1 MNYKLKSLQPAA
13 VWQYFEDI
21 CQIPHP
27 SKKEEKLG
35 AFLMDFAKKHNL
47 EARQDKAGNII
58 IKKPATKGFE
68 NRKTVVM
75 QSHIDMVCEK
85 NADKEFNFDTDAIQ
99 PVIDGDW
106 VRADGTTL
114 GADDGIGVAA
124 SLALLTDN
132 TIQHG
137 PLECLFTVDEETGL
151 TGAFAIEAGFT
162 SGDILLNLDSEDEGE
177 IFIGCAGGGDTSA
190 VFTYEKQPVLANS
203 VACTIWIKGLT
214 GGHSGDE
221 IHKGRGNSIKI
232 LNRFLCEANNKLSS
246 MHLTEIGG
254 GNMRNA
260 IPREACATIVIPK
273 QQAGKWK
280 TLFQNLR
287 NDIANELSIYE
298 PNFVASWEKVPLP
311 KTVIDAQ
318 TQRALLLSLYACPH
332 GVIAMSSKMPG
343 LVETSTNLASV
354 KMNTKKQT
362 ITVATSQ
369 RSSIESS
376 KRDVMN
382 MVENVFTL
390 ANAKVKHGNGYPG
403 WEPNPDSEILKI
415 AVATYKKLFGKEP
428 VVRAIH
434 AGLECGL
441 FLTKY
446 PHMDMISYGPTLR
459 LVHTPEEKIE
469 IASVDKFWQHTL
481 EMLKNIPNRIE
492 N

>member
-1 MNYKLKSLQPAA
+1 MNYRLNHLQPAA

-27 SKKEEKLG
+27 SKQEEKLS
-35 AFLMDFAKKHNL
+35 AFLMDFAKKNKL
-47 EARQDKAGNII
+47 EARQDKAGNVV
-58 IKKPATKGFE
+58 IKKAASKGFE
-68 NRKTVVM
+68 NLKTVVL
-75 QSHIDMVCEK
+75 QSHMDMVCEK

-124 SLALLTDN
+124 ALALLTDN

-137 PLECLFTVDEETGL
+137 PIECLFTVDEETGL
-151 TGAFAIEAGFT
+151 TGAFAIEAGFI
-162 SGDILLNLDSEDEGE
+162 SGDILLNHDSEDEGE

-190 VFTYEKQPVLANS
+190 VFTYENQPVPAGS
-203 VACTIWIKGLT
+203 IACTLWIKGLT

-232 LNRFLCEANNKLSS
+232 LNRFLYEATNKLSS
-246 MHLTEIGG
+246 VCLAEIGG

-260 IPREACATIVIPK
+260 IPREAFATIVIPEN
-273 QQAGKWK
+273 QAGKWK
-280 TLFQNLR
+280 TLFKNLR
-287 NDIANELSIYE
+287 DDIANELSVYE
-298 PNFVASWEKVPLP
+298 PNFNASWEKAKLP

-318 TQRALLLSLYACPH
+318 TQRALIHSIYACPH

-343 LVETSTNLASV
+343 LVETSTNLASI
-354 KMNTKKQT
+354 KMNAKKQT
-362 ITVATSQ
+362 ITIATSQ

-382 MVENVFTL
+382 MVGSVFTL
-390 ANAKVKHGNGYPG
+390 ANAIVKHGNGYPG
-403 WEPNPDSEILKI
+403 WDPNPDSEILKI
-415 AVATYKKLFGKEP
+415 AVETYKKLFGKEP

-441 FLTKY
+441 FLKKY
-446 PHMDMISYGPTLR
+446 PNMDMISYGPTLR

-469 IASVDKFWQHTL
+469 IATVDKFWKHTL
-481 EMLKNIPNRIE
+481 EILKNIPKKI
-492 N
+492 

>member
-1 MNYKLKSLQPAA
+1 MNYKLNHLQPTL

-27 SKKEEKLG
+27 SKKEERLS

-47 EARQDKAGNII
+47 EARQDKAGNVV

-68 NRKTVVM
+68 KMKTVVL

-85 NADKEFNFDTDAIQ
+85 NANKAFDFDKDAIQ
-99 PVIDGDW
+99 VVVDGEW

-124 SLALLTDN
+124 SMALLTDN
-132 TIQHG
+132 TVQHG
-137 PLECLFTVDEETGL
+137 ALECLFTVDEETGL
-151 TGAFAIEAGFT
+151 TGAKALKAGFI
-162 SGDILLNLDSEDEGE
+162 SGDILINLDSEDEGE
-177 IFIGCAGGGDTSA
+177 IFIGCAGGGDTTA
-190 VFTYEKQPVLANS
+190 DFVYENQPVPADS
-203 VACTIWIKGLT
+203 TAYTIWVKGLT

-221 IHKGRGNSIKI
+221 IHKGRGNSVKI
-232 LNRFLCEANNKLSS
+232 LNRFLYEANKLS
-246 MHLTEIGG
+246 MRIAEIGG

-260 IPREACATIVIPK
+260 IPREANATIVIPK
-273 QQAGKWK
+273 ENDKKMKTIFK
-280 TLFQNLR
+280 TLR
-287 NDIANELSIYE
+287 NEITNELSVQE
-298 PNFVASWEKVPLP
+298 PNFNAVLEKTTLP

-318 TQRALLLSLYACPH
+318 TQQNLITSLYACPH
-332 GVIAMSSKMPG
+332 GVIAMSAKMSG

-354 KMNTKKQT
+354 KMNAKKQI

-369 RSSIESS
+369 RSSVASS
-376 KRDVMN
+376 KKDVMN
-382 MVENVFTL
+382 MVANVFTL
-390 ANAKVKHGNGYPG
+390 ANAKVKQGDGYPG
-403 WEPNPDSEILKI
+403 WDPNPNSEILKI
-415 AVATYKKLFGKEP
+415 AVTAYKKLFGKEP

-446 PHMDMISYGPTLR
+446 PNMDMISYGPTLR

-469 IASVDKFWQHTL
+469 ISTVDKFWKHTL
-481 EMLKNIPNRIE
+481 EILRQIPEI
-492 N
+492 